1 MWTILCSYLLFQD
14 DRITGSISFA
24 RMASVSRVI
33 AISLSDFKGRP
44 GNSRDL
50 FKKINLIENK
60 GQDELDAKYATIF
73 KREYKVGKITYSSK
87 SHINSVKVFAMYDDS
102 CAIVYS
108 DGRARFIRVLGQT
121 INVNINVL
129 KEIQ

>member
-1 MWTILCSYLLFQD
+1 MWTIMCSYLLFQD
-14 DRITGSISFA
+14 DRVTGSISFA
-24 RMASVSRVI
+24 RIASVSRVV
-33 AISLSDFKGRP
+33 AISLSAFKGRP

-50 FKKINLIENK
+50 IEKINLIEGK
-60 GQDELDAKYATIF
+60 KQDEIDAKYATIF

-87 SHINSVKVFAMYDDS
+87 SHLNSVKLYAKYEDS

-108 DGRARFIRVLGQT
+108 DGRTRFVRSLGQK
-121 INVNINVL
+121 IDVNINVL